1 MICYRLNASKDALWL
16 HFYLFQSQVQCIFIN
31 LWKSQP
37 RYERDVTIMSNSIAC
52 FMFLHLHSLL
62 LELLKISVYIWDLS
76 CEAFWH
82 RFTYIRMKCYMSLK
96 YVKPISIKCSLS
108 QMTILFIL
116 PSDKYRSLIL
126 YLLSIKTATRQ
137 SLVSSQIGFVRYSTW
152 LDGYIWQFP
161 LATKCNYF
169 AAHQNSDMI

>member
-1 MICYRLNASKDALWL
+1 MWYNYNIFEMICYRFNASKDAFWL

-31 LWKSQP
+31 LWKSLP
-37 RYERDVTIMSNSIAC
+37 RYERNVTIMSDSIVC

-62 LELLKISVYIWDLS
+62 LELLKISVYIWGLS

-116 PSDKYRSLIL
+116 PSDKYHSLIL
-126 YLLSIKTATRQ
+126 YLLSIKTATRH
-137 SLVSSQIGFVRYSTW
+137 SGSIMLHEIVTHSTE
-152 LDGYIWQFP
+152 LDGFP
-161 LATKCNYF
+161 LQ
-169 AAHQNSDMI
+169 QNASTLLL